1 MEVEKGLVYPHL
13 TLLDVV
19 SIDIASYVVVNM
31 DMVHENVKNL
41 KLEVAPDD
49 TMLTLRDAVTR
60 RVQWRKTAVDVD
72 PAVTSALPNPS

>member
-60 RVQWRKTAVDVD
+60 RVQWRTAVDVD